1 MNILDKDK
9 LQAHLVSNM
18 DPMKEVTA
26 PPLVTM
32 GSSIPTMK
40 RPMMGPVITP
50 VIKVPTSSIPG
61 KYLENELGES
71 LLEDRLSERFVV
83 VKMT

>member
-1 MNILDKDK
+1 
-9 LQAHLVSNM
+9 M

-61 KYLENELGES
+61 KYLKNEHGES
-71 LLEDRLSERFVV
+71 LLEVRLSEWLMVV
-83 VKMT
+83 LIT

>member
-1 MNILDKDK
+1 
-9 LQAHLVSNM
+9 M

-61 KYLENELGES
+61 KYLENELVS
-71 LLEDRLSERFVV
+71 LCL
-83 VKMT
+83 KMVCQKGLWSY

>member
-1 MNILDKDK
+1 
-9 LQAHLVSNM
+9 M

-61 KYLENELGES
+61 KYLKLRMNLVS
-71 LLEDRLSERFVV
+71 LCLRIIVRKVCGRTNHL
-83 VKMT
+83 MTKVPL